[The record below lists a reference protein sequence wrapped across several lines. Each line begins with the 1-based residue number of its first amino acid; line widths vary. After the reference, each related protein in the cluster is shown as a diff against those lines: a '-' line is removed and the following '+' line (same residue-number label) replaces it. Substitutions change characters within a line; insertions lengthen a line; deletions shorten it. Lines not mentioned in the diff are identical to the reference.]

1 MFLKNSFDSVV
12 PELQLTDEEFK
23 LIASINKDL
32 HHYIDLLEKQR

>member
-1 MFLKNSFDSVV
+1 MFLKNSFDSIV

-23 LIASINKDL
+23 LIASINQDL